1 MSCKKGAF
9 IYIIRHTDLRDL
21 TANIMSKVC
30 MSIEIEPK
38 PTPLSG
44 EKLQVLAAV
53 QCYEQTGKETSL
65 QCVQMEHGTFLH
77 LWCFQATVLW
87 EESTKSF
94 TRVWHN

>member
-1 MSCKKGAF
+1 MPLY
-9 IYIIRHTDLRDL
+9 IYIRHTDLRDL

-53 QCYEQTGKETSL
+53 QCYE
-65 QCVQMEHGTFLH
+65 
-77 LWCFQATVLW
+77 
-87 EESTKSF
+87 
-94 TRVWHN
+94 

>member
-1 MSCKKGAF
+1 MARKSA
-9 IYIIRHTDLRDL
+9 IYQGLVFPVVNLIFSTVWVARKVPLYIYIRHTDLRDL

-53 QCYEQTGKETSL
+53 QCYE
-65 QCVQMEHGTFLH
+65 
-77 LWCFQATVLW
+77 
-87 EESTKSF
+87 
-94 TRVWHN
+94 

>member
-1 MSCKKGAF
+1 
-9 IYIIRHTDLRDL
+9 
-21 TANIMSKVC
+21 MSKVC